1 MALTAKSRLS
11 KARNQ
16 RAFISQPA
24 SQLLRTVMVQAISSR
39 SAYREPSETSLKTL
53 STIQRISARFTRAR
67 ERARESASGVIWTPP
82 LDHHSERPSQLVR
95 GAVIG
100 CLFLS
105 AATMATAQPVYKVVD
120 EQGNVTFTDTPPSGA
135 AAKMQTL
142 NATNTTPSMPFDD
155 DAIGD
160 DTAMQDTEAPVAYS
174 TRITSPVD
182 QSTVPMGPGDFVV
195 EAAVQPGLRT
205 GEHLV
210 LTLDGISVGA
220 PQRAARWQLTNVFRG
235 EHRLQVFRLGADDTQ
250 QDASPE
256 QVVFVMR
263 PVVRN

>member
-1 MALTAKSRLS
+1 MALTAKSRFS

-24 SQLLRTVMVQAISSR
+24 SQFWRTVVVQAISPR
-39 SAYREPSETSLKTL
+39 SAHLKRSETSLKTL
-53 STIQRISARFTRAR
+53 SAIRNISARFTRAR
-67 ERARESASGVIWTPP
+67 ARESTSGVIRTPP
-82 LDHHSERPSQLVR
+82 LDHHSERPLRLVR

-105 AATMATAQPVYKVVD
+105 AATVATAQPVYKVVD
-120 EQGNVTFTDTPPSGA
+120 EQGNVTFTDTPPSDVA
-135 AAKMQTL
+135 AEVQTL
-142 NATNTTPSMPFDD
+142 NATNTTPSMPVG
-155 DAIGD
+155 DAATAD
-160 DTAMQDTEAPVAYS
+160 DTAMRDTEAPVAYS

-182 QSTVPMGPGDFVV
+182 QSTIPMGPGDFVV
-195 EAAVQPGLRT
+195 EAEVQPRLRI

-210 LTLDGISVGA
+210 LKLDGVSVGEL
-220 PQRAARWQLTNVFRG
+220 QRAARWQLTNVFRG
-235 EHRLQVFRLGADDTQ
+235 EHRLQVFRLGADDTR

-263 PVVRN
+263 PVVQN

>member
-1 MALTAKSRLS
+1 MALTAKSRFS

-24 SQLLRTVMVQAISSR
+24 SQFWRTVVVQAISPR
-39 SAYREPSETSLKTL
+39 SAHRKRSETSLKTL
-53 STIQRISARFTRAR
+53 SAIRNISARFTRAR
-67 ERARESASGVIWTPP
+67 ARESASGVTWTPP
-82 LDHHSERPSQLVR
+82 LDHHSERPSRLVR

-105 AATMATAQPVYKVVD
+105 AATVATAQPVYKVVD
-120 EQGNVTFTDTPPSGA
+120 EQGNVITDTPPSDA
-135 AAKMQTL
+135 AAEVQTL
-142 NATNTTPSMPFDD
+142 NATNTIPSMPVG
-155 DAIGD
+155 DAATAD
-160 DTAMQDTEAPVAYS
+160 DTAMQDTEASVAYS
-174 TRITSPVD
+174 TRITFPVD
-182 QSTVPMGPGDFVV
+182 QSTIPMGPGVFGV
-195 EAAVQPGLRT
+195 EAAVQPRLRI

-210 LTLDGISVGA
+210 LTLDSVSVGE

-235 EHRLQVFRLGADDTQ
+235 EHRLQVFRLGADDTR

>member
-1 MALTAKSRLS
+1 MALTAKSRFS

-24 SQLLRTVMVQAISSR
+24 SQFWRTVVVQAILRR
-39 SAYREPSETSLKTL
+39 SAHRKRSETTLKTL
-53 STIQRISARFTRAR
+53 SATRNISARFTCGLAQ
-67 ERARESASGVIWTPP
+67 ERPSVVIWTPP
-82 LDHHSERPSQLVR
+82 LADRPERPLRLVR
-95 GAVIG
+95 GAVIS

-105 AATMATAQPVYKVVD
+105 AATVTAAQPVYKVVD
-120 EQGNVTFTDTPPSGA
+120 EQGNVTFTDTPPSDA
-135 AAKMQTL
+135 AAEVQTL
-142 NATNTTPSMPFDD
+142 NATNTTPSMPVG
-155 DAIGD
+155 DAATAD

-182 QSTVPMGPGDFVV
+182 QSTIPMGPGDFVV
-195 EAAVQPGLRT
+195 EAAVQPRLRI

-210 LTLDGISVGA
+210 LTLDGVSVGE

-235 EHRLQVFRLGADDTQ
+235 EHRLQVFRLGADDTR

>member
-1 MALTAKSRLS
+1 M
-11 KARNQ
+11 
-16 RAFISQPA
+16 
-24 SQLLRTVMVQAISSR
+24 
-39 SAYREPSETSLKTL
+39 
-53 STIQRISARFTRAR
+53 
-67 ERARESASGVIWTPP
+67 
-82 LDHHSERPSQLVR
+82 DHHSERPSRLVR

-105 AATMATAQPVYKVVD
+105 AATVAAAQPVYKVVD
-120 EQGNVTFTDTPPSGA
+120 EQGNVTFTDTPPSDA
-135 AAKMQTL
+135 AAEVQTL
-142 NATNTTPSMPFDD
+142 NATNTTPSMPVG
-155 DAIGD
+155 DAAAAD

-174 TRITSPVD
+174 TRITFPVD
-182 QSTVPMGPGDFVV
+182 QSTIPMGPGDFVV
-195 EAAVQPGLRT
+195 EAAVQPRLRI

-210 LTLDGISVGA
+210 LTLDGVSVGE

-235 EHRLQVFRLGADDTQ
+235 EHRLQVFRLGADDTR

>member
-1 MALTAKSRLS
+1 MALTAKSRFS

-24 SQLLRTVMVQAISSR
+24 SQLWRTVVVQAISPR
-39 SAYREPSETSLKTL
+39 SAHRKRSETSLKTL
-53 STIQRISARFTRAR
+53 TAIRKISARFTCARAR
-67 ERARESASGVIWTPP
+67 GSASGVTWTPP
-82 LDHHSERPSQLVR
+82 LDHHSERPSRLVR

-105 AATMATAQPVYKVVD
+105 AATVAAAQPVYKVVD
-120 EQGNVTFTDTPPSGA
+120 EQGNVTFTDTPPSDA
-135 AAKMQTL
+135 AAEVQTL
-142 NATNTTPSMPFDD
+142 NATNTTPSMPVG
-155 DAIGD
+155 DAATAD

-174 TRITSPVD
+174 TRITFPVD
-182 QSTVPMGPGDFVV
+182 HSTIPMGPGDFVV
-195 EAAVQPGLRT
+195 EAAVQPGLRI

-210 LTLDGISVGA
+210 LTLDGISVGE

-235 EHRLQVFRLGADDTQ
+235 EHRLQVFRLGADDTR

>member
-1 MALTAKSRLS
+1 MALNAKSRFS

-24 SQLLRTVMVQAISSR
+24 SQLWRTVVVQAISPR
-39 SAYREPSETSLKTL
+39 SAHRRRSEAFLKTL
-53 STIQRISARFTRAR
+53 STIRRINARFTRAR
-67 ERARESASGVIWTPP
+67 AREIASGVIWTPP
-82 LDHHSERPSQLVR
+82 LDHQFEGPSRLVR

-105 AATMATAQPVYKVVD
+105 AATVATAKLVYKVVD
-120 EQGNVTFTDTPPSGA
+120 EQGNVTFTDTPPSDA
-135 AAKMQTL
+135 AAEVQTL
-142 NATNTTPSMPFDD
+142 NATNTTPSMPVG
-155 DAIGD
+155 DAATAD

-182 QSTVPMGPGDFVV
+182 QSTIPMGPGDFGV
-195 EAAVQPGLRT
+195 EAAVQPGLRI

-210 LTLDGISVGA
+210 LTLDGVSVGE
-220 PQRAARWQLTNVFRG
+220 PQRAARWQLTNVFQG
-235 EHRLQVFRLGADDTQ
+235 EHRLQIFRLGADDTR

>member
-1 MALTAKSRLS
+1 MALTAKSRFS

-16 RAFISQPA
+16 RAFISQPV
-24 SQLLRTVMVQAISSR
+24 SQLLRTVMVQAISPR
-39 SAYREPSETSLKTL
+39 SAHRKRSETSLKTL
-53 STIQRISARFTRAR
+53 SAIRNISARFTRAR
-67 ERARESASGVIWTPP
+67 ARESASGVTWTPP
-82 LDHHSERPSQLVR
+82 LDHHSERPSRLVR

-105 AATMATAQPVYKVVD
+105 AATVATAQPVYKVVD
-120 EQGNVTFTDTPPSGA
+120 EQGNVTFTDTPPSDA
-135 AAKMQTL
+135 AAEVQTL
-142 NATNTTPSMPFDD
+142 NATNTTPSMPVG
-155 DAIGD
+155 DAATAD

-182 QSTVPMGPGDFVV
+182 QSTIPMGPGDFVV
-195 EAAVQPGLRT
+195 EAAVQPRLRI

-210 LTLDGISVGA
+210 LTLDGVSVGE

-235 EHRLQVFRLGADDTQ
+235 EHRLQVFRLGADDTR

>member
-1 MALTAKSRLS
+1 MALTAKNRLS

-39 SAYREPSETSLKTL
+39 SAHREPSETSLKTL
-53 STIQRISARFTRAR
+53 STIRRISARFTRA
-67 ERARESASGVIWTPP
+67 RARESASGVIWIP
-82 LDHHSERPSQLVR
+82 LLDPHSERPSQLVR

-105 AATMATAQPVYKVVD
+105 AATVATAKPVYKVVD
-120 EQGNVTFTDTPPSGA
+120 EQGNVTFTDTPPSDA
-135 AAKMQTL
+135 AAEVQTL
-142 NATNTTPSMPFDD
+142 NATNTTPSMPVG
-155 DAIGD
+155 DAATAD
-160 DTAMQDTEAPVAYS
+160 DTAMQDTEAPLAYS
-174 TRITSPVD
+174 TRINSPVD
-182 QSTVPMGPGDFVV
+182 QSTIPMGPGDFVV
-195 EAAVQPGLRT
+195 EAAVQPRLRI
-205 GEHLV
+205 GEHLI
-210 LTLDGISVGA
+210 LTLDGVSVGE

-235 EHRLQVFRLGADDTQ
+235 EHRLQVFRLGADDTR

>member
-1 MALTAKSRLS
+1 MALTAKSRFS

-24 SQLLRTVMVQAISSR
+24 SQLWRTVVVQAISPR
-39 SAYREPSETSLKTL
+39 SAHRKRSETSLKTL
-53 STIQRISARFTRAR
+53 TAIRKISARFTCARAR
-67 ERARESASGVIWTPP
+67 GSASGVTWTPP
-82 LDHHSERPSQLVR
+82 LDHHSERPSRLVR

-105 AATMATAQPVYKVVD
+105 AATVAAAQPVYKVVD
-120 EQGNVTFTDTPPSGA
+120 EQGNVTFTDTPPSDA
-135 AAKMQTL
+135 AAEVQTL
-142 NATNTTPSMPFDD
+142 NATNTTPSMPVG
-155 DAIGD
+155 DAATAD

-174 TRITSPVD
+174 TRITFPVD
-182 QSTVPMGPGDFVV
+182 HSTIPMGPGDFVV
-195 EAAVQPGLRT
+195 EAAVQPRLRI

-210 LTLDGISVGA
+210 LTLDGVSVGE

-235 EHRLQVFRLGADDTQ
+235 EHRLQVFRLGADDTR

>member
-1 MALTAKSRLS
+1 MALTAKSRFS

-24 SQLLRTVMVQAISSR
+24 SQLWRTVVVQAISPR
-39 SAYREPSETSLKTL
+39 STHRKRSTTSLKTL
-53 STIQRISARFTRAR
+53 STIRRISARFTRAR
-67 ERARESASGVIWTPP
+67 ARARESASGVIWTPP
-82 LDHHSERPSQLVR
+82 LDHHCKRPSRLVR

-105 AATMATAQPVYKVVD
+105 AATVATAQPVYKVVD
-120 EQGNVTFTDTPPSGA
+120 EQGNVTFTDTPPSDVA
-135 AAKMQTL
+135 AEVQTL
-142 NATNTTPSMPFDD
+142 NATNTTPPMPVD
-155 DAIGD
+155 DAATAD
-160 DTAMQDTEAPVAYS
+160 DIAMQDTEAPVAYS

-182 QSTVPMGPGDFVV
+182 QSTIPMGPGDFVV
-195 EAAVQPGLRT
+195 EAEVQPRLRI

-210 LTLDGISVGA
+210 LKLDGVSVGEL
-220 PQRAARWQLTNVFRG
+220 QRAARWQLTNVFRG
-235 EHRLQVFRLGADDTQ
+235 EHRLQVFRLGADDTR

-263 PVVRN
+263 PVVQN

>member
-1 MALTAKSRLS
+1 MALTAKSRFS

-16 RAFISQPA
+16 RAFISQPV
-24 SQLLRTVMVQAISSR
+24 SQLLRTVMVQAISPR
-39 SAYREPSETSLKTL
+39 STHRKRSTTSLKTL
-53 STIQRISARFTRAR
+53 SAIRNISARFTRA
-67 ERARESASGVIWTPP
+67 RARESASGVIWTPP
-82 LDHHSERPSQLVR
+82 LDHHCKRPSRLVR

-105 AATMATAQPVYKVVD
+105 ASTVATAQPVYKVVD
-120 EQGNVTFTDTPPSGA
+120 EQGNVTFTDTPPSDVA
-135 AAKMQTL
+135 AEVQTL
-142 NATNTTPSMPFDD
+142 NATNTTPPMPVD
-155 DAIGD
+155 DAATAD
-160 DTAMQDTEAPVAYS
+160 DIAMQDTEAPVAYS

-182 QSTVPMGPGDFVV
+182 QSTIPMGPGDFVV
-195 EAAVQPGLRT
+195 EAAVQPRLRI

-210 LTLDGISVGA
+210 LTLDGVSVGE

-235 EHRLQVFRLGADDTQ
+235 EHRLQVFRLGADDTR

-263 PVVRN
+263 PVVQN

>member
-16 RAFISQPA
+16 RAFISQPV
-24 SQLLRTVMVQAISSR
+24 SQLLRTVMVQAISPR
-39 SAYREPSETSLKTL
+39 SAHRKRSTTSLKTL
-53 STIQRISARFTRAR
+53 ITIQRISARFTRAR
-67 ERARESASGVIWTPP
+67 ARARESASGVIWTSP
-82 LDHHSERPSQLVR
+82 LDHHSERPSRLVR

-105 AATMATAQPVYKVVD
+105 TPTVAIAQPVYKVLD
-120 EQGNVTFTDTPPSGA
+120 EQGNVTFTDTPPSDA
-135 AAKMQTL
+135 AAEVQTP
-142 NATNTTPSMPFDD
+142 NATNTTPSMSVG
-155 DAIGD
+155 DAATSD
-160 DTAMQDTEAPVAYS
+160 DTAMQDTEAPLAYS

-182 QSTVPMGPGDFVV
+182 QSTIPMGPDDFVV
-195 EAAVQPGLRT
+195 EAAVQPRLRI
-205 GEHLV
+205 GENLV
-210 LTLDGISVGA
+210 LTLDGVSVGE
-220 PQRAARWQLTNVFRG
+220 PHRAARWQLTDVFRG
-235 EHRLQVFRLGADDTQ
+235 EHRLQVFRWGADDTR

>member
-39 SAYREPSETSLKTL
+39 SAHREPSETSLKTL
-53 STIQRISARFTRAR
+53 STIRRISARFTRAR
-67 ERARESASGVIWTPP
+67 ARARESASGVIWTPP

-105 AATMATAQPVYKVVD
+105 AA
-120 EQGNVTFTDTPPSGA
+120 
-135 AAKMQTL
+135 KMQTL
-142 NATNTTPSMPFDD
+142 NATNTTPSMPVGVAATADN
-155 DAIGD
+155 
-160 DTAMQDTEAPVAYS
+160 TAMQDTEALLAYS
-174 TRITSPVD
+174 TRITSPLD
-182 QSTVPMGPGDFVV
+182 QSTIPMGPGDFVV
-195 EAAVQPGLRT
+195 EAAVQPRLRI
-205 GEHLV
+205 GEHLI
-210 LTLDGISVGA
+210 LTLDGVSVGE

-235 EHRLQVFRLGADDTQ
+235 EHRQQVFRLGADDTR
-250 QDASPE
+250 QDVSPE

>member
-1 MALTAKSRLS
+1 MALTAKSRFS

-24 SQLLRTVMVQAISSR
+24 SQLWRTVVVQAISPR
-39 SAYREPSETSLKTL
+39 SAHRKRSETSLKTL
-53 STIQRISARFTRAR
+53 SAIRNISARFTRAR
-67 ERARESASGVIWTPP
+67 AREGASGVTWTPP
-82 LDHHSERPSQLVR
+82 LGHHSERPSRLVR
-95 GAVIG
+95 GAVVG

-105 AATMATAQPVYKVVD
+105 AATVATAQPVYKVVN
-120 EQGNVTFTDTPPSGA
+120 EQGNFTFTDTPPSDA
-135 AAKMQTL
+135 AAEVQTL
-142 NATNTTPSMPFDD
+142 NATNTTPSMPVG
-155 DAIGD
+155 DAATAD

-174 TRITSPVD
+174 TRITFPVD
-182 QSTVPMGPGDFVV
+182 QSTIPMGPGDFVV
-195 EAAVQPGLRT
+195 EAAEQPRLRI

-210 LTLDGISVGA
+210 LTLDGVSVGE

-235 EHRLQVFRLGADDTQ
+235 EHRLQVFRLGADDTR

>member
-1 MALTAKSRLS
+1 MALTANSRLS

-16 RAFISQPA
+16 RAFVSQPA
-24 SQLLRTVMVQAISSR
+24 SQLWRTIVVQAILRR
-39 SAYREPSETSLKTL
+39 SVHRKRSETTLKTL
-53 STIQRISARFTRAR
+53 STIRRISERFTCGLAQ
-67 ERARESASGVIWTPP
+67 ERPSVVIWTPP
-82 LDHHSERPSQLVR
+82 LADRPERPLRLVR

-100 CLFLS
+100 CLCLS
-105 AATMATAQPVYKVVD
+105 AATVTAAQPVYKVVD
-120 EQGNVTFTDTPPSGA
+120 EQGNVTFTDTPPSDA
-135 AAKMQTL
+135 AAEVQTL

-155 DAIGD
+155 AAIAD
-160 DTAMQDTEAPVAYS
+160 DTAMQDTEAPVTYS

>member
-1 MALTAKSRLS
+1 MALTAKSRFS

-24 SQLLRTVMVQAISSR
+24 SQLWRTVVVQAISPR
-39 SAYREPSETSLKTL
+39 SAHRKRSETSLKTL
-53 STIQRISARFTRAR
+53 SAIRNISARFARARAR
-67 ERARESASGVIWTPP
+67 ENASGVIWTPP
-82 LDHHSERPSQLVR
+82 LDHHSGRPSRLAR
-95 GAVIG
+95 DAVIG

-105 AATMATAQPVYKVVD
+105 AATVATAQPVYKVVD
-120 EQGNVTFTDTPPSGA
+120 EQGNVTFTDTPPFDA
-135 AAKMQTL
+135 AAEVQTL
-142 NATNTTPSMPFDD
+142 NATNTTPSMPVG
-155 DAIGD
+155 DAATAD
-160 DTAMQDTEAPVAYS
+160 DTAMQDTEAPLAYS

-182 QSTVPMGPGDFVV
+182 QSTIPMGPGDFVV
-195 EAAVQPGLRT
+195 EAAVQPRLRI

-210 LTLDGISVGA
+210 LTLDGVSVGE
-220 PQRAARWQLTNVFRG
+220 PQRTARWQLTNVFRG
-235 EHRLQVFRLGADDTQ
+235 EHRLQVFRLGADDTR

>member
-1 MALTAKSRLS
+1 MALTAKSRFS

-24 SQLLRTVMVQAISSR
+24 SQVWRTVVVQAISPR
-39 SAYREPSETSLKTL
+39 SAHRKRSETSLKTL
-53 STIQRISARFTRAR
+53 SAIRNISARFTRAR
-67 ERARESASGVIWTPP
+67 AREGASGVTWTPP
-82 LDHHSERPSQLVR
+82 LGHYSERPSRLVR
-95 GAVIG
+95 GAVVG

-105 AATMATAQPVYKVVD
+105 AATVATAQPVYKVVD
-120 EQGNVTFTDTPPSGA
+120 EQGNVTFTDTPPSDA
-135 AAKMQTL
+135 AAEVQSL
-142 NATNTTPSMPFDD
+142 NATNTTPSMPVG
-155 DAIGD
+155 DAATAD

-174 TRITSPVD
+174 TRITFPVD
-182 QSTVPMGPGDFVV
+182 QSTIPMGPGDFVV
-195 EAAVQPGLRT
+195 EAAVQPRLRI
-205 GEHLV
+205 GEHLI
-210 LTLDGISVGA
+210 LTLDGVSVGE

-235 EHRLQVFRLGADDTQ
+235 EHRLQVFRLGAYDTR

>member
-1 MALTAKSRLS
+1 MALTAKSRFS

-16 RAFISQPA
+16 RALISQPA
-24 SQLLRTVMVQAISSR
+24 SQLWRTVVVQAISQR
-39 SAYREPSETSLKTL
+39 SAHRKRLETSLKTL
-53 STIQRISARFTRAR
+53 STIRRIRARFTCARAQ
-67 ERARESASGVIWTPP
+67 AGPSGVIWTPS
-82 LDHHSERPSQLVR
+82 LADHSERPSRLVR
-95 GAVIG
+95 GAVIS

-105 AATMATAQPVYKVVD
+105 AATVATAQPVYKVVD
-120 EQGNVTFTDTPPSGA
+120 EQGNVTFTDTPPSDA
-135 AAKMQTL
+135 ATEVQTL
-142 NATNTTPSMPFDD
+142 NATNTTPSMPFGD
-155 DAIGD
+155 DATVD

-182 QSTVPMGPGDFVV
+182 QSTIPMGPGDFVV
-195 EAAVQPGLRT
+195 EAAVQPGLRI

-263 PVVRN
+263 PVIRN

>member
-1 MALTAKSRLS
+1 MALNAKSRFS

-16 RAFISQPA
+16 RAFIPQPA
-24 SQLLRTVMVQAISSR
+24 SQLWCTVVVQAISPR
-39 SAYREPSETSLKTL
+39 SAHRKRSETTLDTL
-53 STIQRISARFTRAR
+53 STIRRISERFTRA
-67 ERARESASGVIWTPP
+67 RARESASGVIWTPP
-82 LDHHSERPSQLVR
+82 LDHHSERPSRLVR

-100 CLFLS
+100 CLCLS
-105 AATMATAQPVYKVVD
+105 AATVAAAQPVYKVVD
-120 EQGNVTFTDTPPSGA
+120 EQGNVTFTDTPPSDA
-135 AAKMQTL
+135 AAEVQTL

-155 DAIGD
+155 AAIAD
-160 DTAMQDTEAPVAYS
+160 DTAMKDTEAPVTYS

-195 EAAVQPGLRT
+195 EAAVQPRLRI

-210 LTLDGISVGA
+210 LTLDGVSVGE

-235 EHRLQVFRLGADDTQ
+235 EHRLQVFRLGADDTRQ
-250 QDASPE
+250 HASPE